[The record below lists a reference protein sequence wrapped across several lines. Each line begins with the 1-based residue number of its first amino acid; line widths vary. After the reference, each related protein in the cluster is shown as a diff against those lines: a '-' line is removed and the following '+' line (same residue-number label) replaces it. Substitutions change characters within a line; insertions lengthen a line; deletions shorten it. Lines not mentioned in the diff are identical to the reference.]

1 MTSSTKPFNTKQFA
15 ENCRSWKPANL
26 KMVHDMADK
35 LGLHISVKDESNMW
49 RTTFSGMCVVPPI
62 VDNDGE
68 ITHPKL
74 MFKIAGSSSHKTH
87 PEFVA
92 AIKLKN
98 EILAV
103 YDHIQNDDEIKYKCG
118 E

>member
-15 ENCRSWKPANL
+15 ENCRTWKPANL
-26 KMVHDMADK
+26 KMVHEMAEK

-49 RTTFSGMCVVPPI
+49 SASFRGTCVVPPI

-74 MFKIAGSSSHKTH
+74 IFKIAGSSIHKTH
-87 PEFVA
+87 PEFFA
-92 AIKLKN
+92 AIMIKN
-98 EILAV
+98 EILSV
-103 YDHIQNDDEIKYKCG
+103 YDHIQNDDPRIKCG